1 MRGSR
6 KNGSRILVGER
17 REAGSGERCYMQ
29 RRCPEHDPN
38 VSGALEKALGISVS
52 LASITHWCIKRLF
65 SKLQSVASL
74 PLSCIGPPSSIVSL
88 P

>member
-17 REAGSGERCYMQ
+17 REAGNGERCYMQ
-29 RRCPEHDPN
+29 RRCPVHDPH
-38 VSGALEKALGISVS
+38 VSGALENALGISVS
-52 LASITHWCIKRLF
+52 LASIAHRCFKQLF

-74 PLSCIGPPSSIVSL
+74 PLSCIGL